1 MLFLNCISSYN
12 DILAK
17 IWTTFFLAIYSII
30 LKFRRIISRDWM
42 LGVLFSFED
51 R

>member
-1 MLFLNCISSYN
+1 MI
-12 DILAK
+12 
-17 IWTTFFLAIYSII
+17 IWPKYGPLFFLVIYSII

-42 LGVLFSFED
+42 LGVLFSFGD